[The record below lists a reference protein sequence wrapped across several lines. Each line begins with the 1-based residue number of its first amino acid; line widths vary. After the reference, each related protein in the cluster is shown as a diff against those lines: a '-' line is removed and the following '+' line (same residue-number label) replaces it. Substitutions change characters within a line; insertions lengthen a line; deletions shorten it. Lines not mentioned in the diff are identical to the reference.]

1 MQIKRLLRAINW
13 TYMCA
18 DGLEELIRKRDLQI
32 KKLQEIEEKIKN
44 FATQGYDKYHD
55 QYEKTKGKIKNKL
68 S

>member
-44 FATQGYDKYHD
+44 FATQGYDQYHD

>member
-1 MQIKRLLRAINW
+1 
-13 TYMCA
+13 MCA